1 MQRAA
6 NMATTSAHPQSGTW
20 IDFERYPRV
29 RLSHLP
35 TPIEPLERLT
45 AHLGGPRLFI
55 KRDDC
60 TGLAT
65 GGNKARKLEFLVG
78 EALKQNADMLVTQ
91 GAVQSNHVRQTAAA
105 ACRFGLKSHALLER
119 RVPNV
124 AAVYEETGNV
134 LLDKMFGATLEFR
147 PSGLD
152 MNAEAQAVTERL
164 RAEGHRPYFIPGG
177 GSNAIG
183 ALGYAACAQEIMQQ
197 SGQSNLAFQWLVT
210 PTGSTGTHAG
220 LIAGLHALGVDMPV
234 MGVSVRQKKER
245 QVGAVH
251 ALAQATATLLGA
263 PPIPESRTLVD
274 DAYVGEGYGIPAAS
288 TLEAIKLMARTEG
301 ILLDPVYTGKG
312 MAGLIGLV
320 RQGFFKATDNVLF
333 LHTGGST
340 ALFAYEDAVAER
352 PIKLR
357 RAS

>member
-1 MQRAA
+1 
-6 NMATTSAHPQSGTW
+6 MATTSAQPPSGTW
-20 IDFERYPRV
+20 IDFDRYPRV

-35 TPIEPLERLT
+35 TPIEPLERLS

-91 GAVQSNHVRQTAAA
+91 GAVQSNHVRQTAAS
-105 ACRFGLKSHALLER
+105 ACRYGLKCHALLER

-124 AAVYEETGNV
+124 GATYEETGNV

-147 PSGLD
+147 PPGLD
-152 MNAEAQAVTERL
+152 MNAEALAVTERL

-177 GSNAIG
+177 GSNALG
-183 ALGYAACAQEIMQQ
+183 ALGYAACAQEIVQQ
-197 SGQSNLAFQWLVT
+197 CSQGALSFEWLVT

-220 LIAGLHALGVDMPV
+220 LIAGLHALDVALPV

-251 ALAQATATLLGA
+251 ALAQATAALLEAA
-263 PPIPESRTLVD
+263 PVPANLTLVD
-274 DAYVGEGYGIPAAS
+274 DAYVGEGYGIPAPS
-288 TLEAIKLMARTEG
+288 TLEAIELTARTEG

-320 RQGFFKATDNVLF
+320 RQSFFKPTDKVLF

-340 ALFAYEDAVAER
+340 ALFAYEDALAEHPMR
-352 PIKLR
+352 SRK
-357 RAS
+357 AC